1 MLSSTGPSIFPR
13 LRWLP
18 CHAPSGSL
26 SQRCFTRAG
35 DEPNFPPVDYLDLHP
50 MAIDGTKILLEKTLN
65 PDGMSVFCRGRPS
78 ETDLTFRLYIL
89 KNSKRIHNMYI
100 RFRYRQCTSMIYD
113 FHCMFY
119 TFWCYIIYIY
129 IQKLE
134 WTLLLI
140 EFGSIPGVIQLMVEK
155 HREKAPN
162 GAGVRCQNRSS
173 GNCAEKVGS
182 SWMCP
187 KVDD

>member
-1 MLSSTGPSIFPR
+1 MYIYVYDFIL
-13 LRWLP
+13 
-18 CHAPSGSL
+18 
-26 SQRCFTRAG
+26 CFTHFDA
-35 DEPNFPPVDYLDLHP
+35 
-50 MAIDGTKILLEKTLN
+50 
-65 PDGMSVFCRGRPS
+65 
-78 ETDLTFRLYIL
+78 
-89 KNSKRIHNMYI
+89 
-100 RFRYRQCTSMIYD
+100 
-113 FHCMFY
+113 
-119 TFWCYIIYIY
+119 IYIY

-140 EFGSIPGVIQLMVEK
+140 EFGSIPGVIQLIVEK

-173 GNCAEKVGS
+173 GNCAQKVGS